1 MVRGMSVP
9 GRPVYDLADQ
19 VVTREDFIAFVKAL
33 RKDLHDHAEDW
44 ESTSLD
50 DYLEA
55 LGGYV
60 EDMGPTLEEIVQE
73 RESTPEPEPSW
84 RLFAKILLVASF
96 YE

>member
-1 MVRGMSVP
+1 MNVP

-19 VVTREDFIAFVKAL
+19 VTTREEFVAFVGAL
-33 RKDLHDHAEDW
+33 RVDLRDHAADW
-44 ESTSLD
+44 QSTSLD

-60 EDMGPTLEEIVQE
+60 EAMGPPLEEIVQE
-73 RESTPEPEPSW
+73 REPRTAEPEPSW